1 MFVFI
6 AVLLS
11 LFICLVMLYLSSKRK
26 SSYQQKYDLITDLRN
41 IVTSCRQHR
50 SASHYLLYYGNPKS
64 HEILL
69 LEKGM
74 STTTKTLISKAH
86 FDNKPIYRILFSKLT
101 NLIAEW
107 EHMTISQNQ
116 MSHGR
121 VIRHCIFLIDEV
133 ILAWLVESQRV
144 DLVDEYNLSW
154 HQINDSLESLT
165 QFRVAIQDVN
175 TANGIAKLNP
185 HAKLMV
191 NRLNQLALINPLAIA
206 SPACS
211 LLCRHLEGMSESKE
225 LEFTQEQLYKM
236 STEASLV
243 IFNTY
248 DFLLSNI
255 AESIY
260 VPLPKL
266 AVSI

>member
-11 LFICLVMLYLSSKRK
+11 LFICLVMLYISSKRK
-26 SSYQQKYDLITDLRN
+26 SSYQQKYELITDLRN
-41 IVTSCRQHR
+41 LITLYRQHR
-50 SASHYLLYYGNPKS
+50 SVSHYLLYYGTPKS
-64 HEILL
+64 NEVLL

-74 STTTKTLISKAH
+74 SSTIKALISKAH
-86 FDNKPIYRILFSKLT
+86 FDNKPLYRILSSKIT
-101 NLIAEW
+101 QLIDEW

-116 MSHGR
+116 MNHGR
-121 VIRHCIFLIDEV
+121 GIRHCVFLIDEV

-165 QFRVAIQDVN
+165 QLRVAIQDVN
-175 TANGIAKLNP
+175 TDDGIVKLKP

-191 NRLNQLALINPLAIA
+191 SRLNQLALINPLAVA

-211 LLCRHLEGMSESKE
+211 LLCRQLEDISESKE

-236 STEASLV
+236 STEASLI

-260 VPLPKL
+260 VPLPTL
-266 AVSI
+266 VVSI

>member
-11 LFICLVMLYLSSKRK
+11 LFVCLVMLYLSSKRK
-26 SSYQQKYDLITDLRN
+26 SSYQQKYELITDLRSL
-41 IVTSCRQHR
+41 VTLCRQHR

-64 HEILL
+64 HAIFL

-86 FDNKPIYRILFSKLT
+86 FDNKPIYRILFSKIT
-101 NLIAEW
+101 QLIDEW
-107 EHMTISQNQ
+107 EYMTVSQNQ

-121 VIRHCIFLIDEV
+121 VIRHCVFLIDEV

-165 QFRVAIQDVN
+165 QLRVAIQDID
-175 TANGIAKLNP
+175 TDDGIAKLKP

-191 NRLNQLALINPLAIA
+191 SRLNQLALIDPLAIT
-206 SPACS
+206 SPVCS
-211 LLCRHLEGMSESKE
+211 LLCRQLEDISESKE

-236 STEASLV
+236 STDASLI

>member
-1 MFVFI
+1 MFIFI
-6 AVLLS
+6 AILLS
-11 LFICLVMLYLSSKRK
+11 LAVCFIMLYASSKRK
-26 SSYQQKYDLITDLRN
+26 ASFQQKYDLVTDLRN
-41 IVTSCRQHR
+41 LVTLCRQHR

-69 LEKGM
+69 LEEKM
-74 STTTKTLISKAH
+74 YTTMKKLIGKAH
-86 FDNKPIYRILFSKLT
+86 FDNKPIYRILLSKLSK
-101 NLIAEW
+101 LINEW

-121 VIRHCIFLIDEV
+121 IIRHCVFLIDEV
-133 ILAWLVESQRV
+133 VLAWLVESQRTELG
-144 DLVDEYNLSW
+144 DDYNLSW

-165 QFRVAIQDVN
+165 KFRIAIQDVN
-175 TANGIAKLNP
+175 DKDGLTNLKP
-185 HAKLMV
+185 HAKSMMT
-191 NRLNQLALINPLAIA
+191 RLNQLSLISPLAIA

-211 LLCRHLEGMSESKE
+211 LLCKQLEDLSNSDE
-225 LEFTQEQLYKM
+225 LEFTREQLYKM
-236 STEASLV
+236 STDASLV

-248 DFLLSNI
+248 DFLLSDI

-266 AVSI
+266 ALSI